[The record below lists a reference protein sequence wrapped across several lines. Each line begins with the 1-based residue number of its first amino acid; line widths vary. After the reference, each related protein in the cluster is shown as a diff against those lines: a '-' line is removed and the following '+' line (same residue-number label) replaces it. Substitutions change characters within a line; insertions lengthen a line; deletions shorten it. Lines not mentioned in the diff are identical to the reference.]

1 MTIRVLIIDDET
13 LARDRVR
20 RLAKAEQD
28 LDIIGECDS
37 GAGAL
42 EVIASERPQ
51 LLFLDVQMPEMDGFQ
66 MLAELPAGELPLVIF
81 TTAYDRHA
89 VRAFETHAV
98 DYLLKP
104 FKPARFAE
112 AVARARK
119 RIASGRTE
127 DTSTALQAL
136 LDAAAE
142 PAAPRLARIT
152 VKHDDRTLVVH
163 TDDIEAFEVAGNY
176 IAAYVDDACHIF
188 RESLSALEKQLD
200 PGKFLRVSRSTI
212 VNLDRVRELQPM
224 FKGEHVIVLHSSRRV
239 SMTRGVRE
247 VEKAIRYGNP

>member
-1 MTIRVLIIDDET
+1 MTIRALIIDDEA
-13 LARDRVR
+13 LARERVR
-20 RLAKAEQD
+20 RLATAEP
-28 LDIIGECDS
+28 DIDITGECDS
-37 GAGAL
+37 GAEAL
-42 EVIASERPQ
+42 DVIARQRPQ

-66 MLAELPAGELPLVIF
+66 MLARIPARELPLVIF

-112 AVARARK
+112 AVGRARK

-127 DTSTALQAL
+127 DTSAALQAL
-136 LDAAAE
+136 LAE
-142 PAAPRLARIT
+142 SAQPATPRLNRIT
-152 VKHDDRTLVVH
+152 VKHDDRTLVVR

-188 RESLSALEKQLD
+188 RDSLSALEKQLD
-200 PGKFLRVSRSTI
+200 PMKFLRVSRSTI
-212 VNLDRVRELQPM
+212 VNLDKVRELQPM
-224 FKGEHVIVLHSSRRV
+224 FKGEHVIVLQSSRRV

-247 VEKAIRYGNP
+247 VEKAIKYGNH